1 MFSPTQ
7 NSHYSNDGRD
17 VFQHHPVPQPAADN
31 RQLILLVED
40 DNDSSSM
47 LRTLLELWSYRVI
60 EAANGEE
67 AIKLAQRESPTLIL
81 MDVGIPV
88 VDGMEATRRI
98 REFAS
103 ADVMPVVFISGYAHQ
118 QFRLSALASGGNEYL
133 VKPIDFRELEMVL
146 GKYVGRREI
155 PSGRRD

>member
-7 NSHYSNDGRD
+7 NSQFSDDGRNI
-17 VFQHHPVPQPAADN
+17 FKSHSVPQPAEDN

-40 DNDSSSM
+40 NTDSSNM
-47 LRTLLELWSYRVI
+47 LRTLLELWSFRVI
-60 EAANGEE
+60 EADNGEE
-67 AIKLAQRESPTLIL
+67 AIMMARHESPNLIL

-88 VDGMEATRRI
+88 VDGVEATRRI
-98 REFAS
+98 REFAA

-118 QFRLSALASGGNEYL
+118 QYRLRALASGGNEYL

-146 GKYVGRREI
+146 GKYI
-155 PSGRRD
+155 PKTGNNARM